1 MQQYVKIGKAK
12 MAIKWARGTF
22 SGAYAPSEVGIVK
35 NQLFSGAYAPIFQTQ
50 YPYCKPVDFFHILF
64 VIAS

>member
-22 SGAYAPSEVGIVK
+22 SGAYAPSEFGIGK
-35 NQLFSGAYAPIFQTQ
+35 
-50 YPYCKPVDFFHILF
+50 K
-64 VIAS
+64 